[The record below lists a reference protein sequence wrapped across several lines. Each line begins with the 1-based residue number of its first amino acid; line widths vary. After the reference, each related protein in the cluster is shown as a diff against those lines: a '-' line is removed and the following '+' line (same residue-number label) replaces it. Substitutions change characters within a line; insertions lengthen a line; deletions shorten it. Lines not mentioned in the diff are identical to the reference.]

1 MGLGVGGRVRKER
14 PSVRA
19 GVIKKYSEPWR
30 TELSF
35 SSLRE
40 VSSSRRKRNVPIP
53 IEYRKDNRQKLFFQ
67 IEAQCPVL
75 RLYFP
80 NHGHLTVSDVLLM
93 SCSHRV
99 LVLIWSKERWLKRP
113 VGSPGFK
120 HIRHLKTYSIFPSL
134 SLEGGD

>member
-1 MGLGVGGRVRKER
+1 MGEGDWIHPWLCLPIKEGAGMGLGVGGRVRKER

-53 IEYRKDNRQKLFFQ
+53 IEYRKDNR
-67 IEAQCPVL
+67 
-75 RLYFP
+75 
-80 NHGHLTVSDVLLM
+80 
-93 SCSHRV
+93 
-99 LVLIWSKERWLKRP
+99 
-113 VGSPGFK
+113 
-120 HIRHLKTYSIFPSL
+120 
-134 SLEGGD
+134 